1 MRFMKPHGYII
12 RRLILLIPILIGVS
26 VITFILTHLTGDPI
40 AAWVTPKTP
49 LSMYPL
55 IRQQHHLNDPIIVQ
69 YIYYVND
76 LLHFNLGLSASE
88 GGRPVASALADYF
101 PATAELTIAAMILI
115 LLIGIPIGIISAIRK
130 DCIEDHIV
138 RIFSLCGVSIPVFWF
153 ALILQYI
160 FYLKLGW
167 LPLGGRLPVTMMP
180 PHRVTGFYTM
190 DSLLAGQYDT
200 FAQAVIHL
208 ILPAFCLAFSSLA
221 VISRLIRSSM
231 LEAMAQD
238 FIQTARAK
246 GLSERVV
253 ILKHALRNAL
263 IPTTTMSGLA
273 FAGLLSGAVLIET
286 IFMWPGIGRYS
297 TKAITSNDFASIM
310 GFTLLV
316 VIVFVLVNLVVDI
329 LYAYI
334 DPRVKHR

>member
-1 MRFMKPHGYII
+1 M
-12 RRLILLIPILIGVS
+12 IGVTI
-26 VITFILTHLTGDPI
+26 ITFVLTHLTGDPI
-40 AAWVTPKTP
+40 ASWVTPKTP
-49 LSMYPL
+49 LSMYPM
-55 IRQQHHLNDPIIVQ
+55 IRQQHHLNDPILVQ

-76 LLHFNLGLSASE
+76 LLHFNLGISASE
-88 GGRPVASALADYF
+88 GGRPVAAALAAYF
-101 PATAELTIAAMILI
+101 PATVELTLAAMIPI

-130 DCIEDHIV
+130 DRIEDDIV
-138 RIFSLCGVSIPVFWF
+138 RIFSLSGISVPIFWF
-153 ALILQYI
+153 ALIMQYI

-180 PHRVTGFYTM
+180 PLHVTGLYTV
-190 DSLLAGQYDT
+190 DSLLAGQYDI
-200 FAQAVIHL
+200 FVQAIIHL

-231 LEAMAQD
+231 LEIMSQD
-238 FIQTARAK
+238 FIRTARAK

-316 VIVFVLVNLVVDI
+316 AIAFVLVNLVVDI
-329 LYAYI
+329 LYGHI
-334 DPRVKHR
+334 DPRVKYR

>member
-1 MRFMKPHGYII
+1 MKLQDYII
-12 RRLILLIPILIGVS
+12 RRLILLIPIMIGVTI
-26 VITFILTHLTGDPI
+26 ITFFLTHLAGDPI

-49 LSMYPL
+49 LSMYPM
-55 IRQQHHLNDPIIVQ
+55 IRQQH
-69 YIYYVND
+69 IYYVND

-88 GGRPVASALADYF
+88 GGRPVAAALAAYF
-101 PATAELTIAAMILI
+101 PATVELTIAAMILI

-130 DCIEDHIV
+130 DRIEDHIV
-138 RIFSLCGVSIPVFWF
+138 RIFSLSGVSVPIFWF

-167 LPLGGRLPVTMMP
+167 MPLGGRLPVTMMP
-180 PHRVTGFYTM
+180 PFHVTGMYTV

-200 FAQAVIHL
+200 FVQAVIHL

-221 VISRLIRSSM
+221 FISRLIRSSM

-238 FIQTARAK
+238 FIRTARAK
-246 GLSERVV
+246 GLSEGVV

-273 FAGLLSGAVLIET
+273 FAGLLSGAVLIER

-316 VIVFVLVNLVVDI
+316 VIVFVMVNLVVDI

-334 DPRVKHR
+334 DPRVKYR

>member
-1 MRFMKPHGYII
+1 MKPQGYIV

-26 VITFILTHLTGDPI
+26 VTTFILTHFTGDPI

-49 LSMYPL
+49 LSMYPM
-55 IRQQHHLNDPIIVQ
+55 IRQHHHLDDPILVQ
-69 YIYYVND
+69 YAYYVND

-88 GGRPVASALADYF
+88 GGRPVASALVDYF

-130 DCIEDHIV
+130 DRIEDHIV
-138 RIFSLCGVSIPVFWF
+138 RIFSLCGVSIPIFWF
-153 ALILQYI
+153 ALILQYV

-167 LPLGGRLPVTMMP
+167 LPLGGRLPLTVIP
-180 PHRVTGFYTM
+180 PPRVTGFYTI
-190 DSLLAGQYDT
+190 DSLLAGQYET
-200 FAQAVIHL
+200 FVQAVIHL

-221 VISRLIRSSM
+221 VTSRMIRSSM
-231 LEAMAQD
+231 LEAMSQD
-238 FIQTARAK
+238 FIQTARSK
-246 GLSERVV
+246 GLSEEV
-253 ILKHALRNAL
+253 IVLKHALRNAL

-273 FAGLLSGAVLIET
+273 FAGLLSGAVLTEN

-316 VIVFVLVNLVVDI
+316 VIVFVLVNLLVDI